1 MARSSKTL
9 RYPQEFT
16 VDTPTTD
23 YIEFYAVRPKFGENF
38 RKGGIKYNYHP
49 TRVILNVPQKVV
61 ENHSQNWN
69 NAALGELTP
78 DSISRL
84 ISPFRTENQGTPLPM
99 LDQIG
104 EVGNLGIRF
113 AEQKALEAAVKGMQ
127 TMGASGITPNGIL
140 SATGGIVY
148 NPNLEILYEGP
159 DFRTFNF
166 QFVLFNKSEGDA
178 QEIYNIVEW
187 FREQSVPSLNNR
199 ADFGNGSGA
208 AGGDSNRPDTDTG
221 NTPSS
226 AGWSFNSKSRFLA
239 QPPFILMTYKRGAGD
254 HPFMRPLLPAALNS
268 VSVDYTPTG
277 NYTVMNDFDS
287 RDKATTVAANIT
299 IQLTERTNL
308 TYEDLKELQS
318 AALSGNSSRT
328 YRAPE

>member
-38 RKGGIKYNYHP
+38 RKGELKYNYHP
-49 TRVILNVPQKVV
+49 TRVLLNVPQKVV

-78 DSISRL
+78 EAVSRL
-84 ISPFRTENQGTPLPM
+84 ISPFRTENQGTALPLM
-99 LDQIG
+99 DQLG
-104 EVGNLGIRF
+104 EVANIAGRF

-127 TMGASGITPNGIL
+127 QMGASGITPNGIL

-199 ADFGNGSGA
+199 ADFGSGSGL
-208 AGGDSNRPDTDTG
+208 AGSDIGFV
-221 NTPSS
+221 NTEASGV
-226 AGWSFNSKSRFLA
+226 GWSFNSKSRFLA

-277 NYTVMNDFDS
+277 NYTVINDFGS
-287 RDKATTVAANIT
+287 RDKATTVAANVT

>member
-49 TRVILNVPQKVV
+49 TRVLLNVPQKVV

-84 ISPFRTENQGTPLPM
+84 ISPSRTENQGTPLPL
-99 LDQIG
+99 LDQLGELGNIG
-104 EVGNLGIRF
+104 TRF

-199 ADFGNGSGA
+199 SDFGESGA
-208 AGGDSNRPDTDTG
+208 AGGGETSVQSPEGTG
-221 NTPSS
+221 R

-277 NYTVMNDFDS
+277 NYTVMNDFGS

>member
-38 RKGGIKYNYHP
+38 RKGGLKYNYHP
-49 TRVILNVPQKVV
+49 TRVLLNVPQKVV

-78 DSISRL
+78 EAVSRL
-84 ISPFRTENQGTPLPM
+84 ISPFRTENQGNPLPL
-99 LDQIG
+99 LDQLG
-104 EVGNLGIRF
+104 ELANIAGRF
-113 AEQKALEAAVKGMQ
+113 GEQKALEAAVKGMQ
-127 TMGASGITPNGIL
+127 QMGASGITPNGIL

-199 ADFGNGSGA
+199 ADFGNNSGRAGSDIGFVNTE
-208 AGGDSNRPDTDTG
+208 AGGV
-221 NTPSS
+221 
-226 AGWSFNSKSRFLA
+226 GWSFNSKSRFLA

-318 AALSGNSSRT
+318 TALSGNSSRT